1 MAGWNFLPRQIDTGA
16 QAPNTLTSE
25 PDVDRQGPFAVS
37 ATPPRADHVGSLLR
51 PTHVANARVQHF
63 EAESLSA
70 DALREIEDEAII
82 TSVSEQ
88 ESLGLGTVT
97 DGEMRRAFWHYDYMG
112 ALEGLDLVE
121 EDQPGIQFQGA
132 TLKPIFPTITS
143 RIRFPMDHPMLGH
156 FRYLASVTKAR
167 PKISIPGPSA
177 CHFRIDKDHVH
188 VPEYLEDEEAL
199 FNDITAAYK
208 DAVAAFYSIG
218 CRYLQMDDIF
228 FAYLC
233 DPKIQEQKRQQ
244 GYQPEFLIKR
254 YAQMMREAIDGRPED
269 MLIGMHLC
277 RGNFQST
284 WVAEGGY
291 DPAADAVF
299 NETGIDVFYMEYDS
313 ERAGGLEPLRLLSKG
328 KQRVLPGFIT
338 TKTAELE
345 TVDDLK
351 RRFDEASKFAD
362 IDQLGIAPQCGF
374 ASTEEGNKITPDDQK
389 RKLARVVET
398 AHAIWGEV

>member
-1 MAGWNFLPRQIDTGA
+1 MW
-16 QAPNTLTSE
+16 
-25 PDVDRQGPFAVS
+25 AVS
-37 ATPPRADHVGSLLR
+37 LR

-70 DALREIEDEAII
+70 DELRKIEDEAII
-82 TSVSEQ
+82 TAVSEQ

-112 ALEGLDLVE
+112 ALDGLDLVE

-199 FNDITAAYK
+199 FNEITAAYK

-244 GYQPEFLIKR
+244 GYQPEFLIALR
-254 YAQMMREAIDGRPED
+254 ADDARSDRRPSRRHVD
-269 MLIGMHLC
+269 RHAFVP
-277 RGNFQST
+277 GNFQST

-338 TKTAELE
+338 TKTAEL
-345 TVDDLK
+345 K
-351 RRFDEASKFAD
+351 
-362 IDQLGIAPQCGF
+362 P
-374 ASTEEGNKITPDDQK
+374 
-389 RKLARVVET
+389 
-398 AHAIWGEV
+398 